1 MNKKLIA
8 LAVAAAIAP
17 AAAMADSGNVTI
29 YGQANVSYDMV
40 KFGGINSNNSASA
53 NRVSDNASRLGFKGT
68 EDLGN
73 GLSAV
78 WQMEAALAMDDGS
91 TFAMNRNTYAGLSS
105 KTAGTLIL
113 GRHDTPYKLAT
124 RGLDQ
129 FGDTLGD
136 TRSIMGGGYNTSA
149 APLSANPGTATAAA
163 TGLSSFT
170 PGNTAVMDFDG
181 RQSNVLAYISPT
193 INGMHAAIGHVDA
206 GEVPATSGQS
216 KASAWS
222 AVGIYDLGGL
232 FASLAYE
239 KHNLNGT
246 ATGATT
252 DVSEKAW
259 KLGVGYTMAAFNV
272 AAAYEKTSD
281 DVGKLGACGAATSD
295 CLGHKAYQLG
305 AGYTFG
311 SNKVKLQ
318 YVKADKTSGASAN
331 ATDNSAK
338 QWSLGFDH
346 NMSKR
351 TRLYAVYTKMDNAA
365 NGTYNLNNG
374 GNNAAASVMATAGAD
389 QSAWSF
395 GMKHSF

>member
-8 LAVAAAIAP
+8 LAIAAAIAP

-29 YGQANVSYDMV
+29 YGQANVSYDLV
-40 KFGGINSNNSASA
+40 KFGGVNGANNASA

-78 WQMEAALAMDDGS
+78 WQMEAALALDDGS
-91 TFAMNRNTYAGLSS
+91 TFSMNRNSYAGLSS
-105 KTAGTLIL
+105 KTAGTVLL

-136 TRSIMGGGYNTSA
+136 TRSLMGGGYK
-149 APLSANPGTATAAA
+149 ATAGVVNQ
-163 TGLSSFT
+163 TGLGSFSQ
-170 PGNTAVMDFDG
+170 GNTAVMNFDG
-181 RQSNVLAYISPT
+181 RQSNVVAYISPT
-193 INGMHAAIGHVDA
+193 FSGMHAAIAHVDA
-206 GEVPATSGQS
+206 AEQINASSQS

-222 AVGIYDLGGL
+222 MMGMYDMAGL
-232 FASLAYE
+232 VASLAYE
-239 KHNLNGT
+239 KHNLNAT
-246 ATGATT
+246 ATAATP

-259 KLGVGYTMAAFNV
+259 KLGVGYTVAAFNV

-281 DVGKLGACGAATSD
+281 DVGKLGACGAGVTS
-295 CLGHKAYQLG
+295 CNSHKAYQLG

-318 YVKADKTSGASAN
+318 YVKADKTDSATTLG
-331 ATDNSAK
+331 TDNSAK

-351 TRLYAVYTKMDNAA
+351 TRLYAVYTKMDNAT
-365 NGTYNLNNG
+365 NGTYNLYNG
-374 GNNAAASVMATAGAD
+374 GNNAAATVLATAGAG